1 MTDHPDDP
9 LSRALHAL
17 TRAQGVAIPPEAVDA
32 LKQVSDALSEA
43 LDERTAFVTVANA
56 AMTLVEVLD
65 DYEEAVEDGDEARI
79 TAAAEAG
86 EEAEDAL
93 VDALNELHAL
103 VATDA
108 DLTGDVAYLAD
119 LNLFNDDEN
128 MPTSDGDAS
137 PPAER
142 ANLRMKFG
150 AEMNDPPGPPPAP
163 PPLPE
168 EPANTDIKPGERS

>member
-1 MTDHPDDP
+1 VTDHPDDP

-17 TRAQGVAIPPEAVDA
+17 TRAESAVMPPEVADIV
-32 LKQVSDALSEA
+32 KEVSDALLEA
-43 LDERTAFVTVANA
+43 MDERRAFVTVANA

-65 DYEEAVEDGDEARI
+65 DYEEAVEDGDEEKI

-108 DLTGDVAYLAD
+108 DLTGDVAYLAALD
-119 LNLFNDDEN
+119 QFDDEED
-128 MPTSDGDAS
+128 MP
-137 PPAER
+137 R
-142 ANLRMKFG
+142 
-150 AEMNDPPGPPPAP
+150 
-163 PPLPE
+163 
-168 EPANTDIKPGERS
+168 

>member
-1 MTDHPDDP
+1 VTDHPDDP

-17 TRAQGVAIPPEAVDA
+17 SRAQSTALPPGAADI
-32 LKQVSDALSEA
+32 LKEVSDALLEA
-43 LDERTAFVTVANA
+43 LDERKAFVIVANA

-65 DYEEAVEDGDEARI
+65 DYEEAVDGGDEEKI

-108 DLTGDVAYLAD
+108 DLTGDVAYLAALD
-119 LNLFNDDEN
+119 QFDDEED
-128 MPTSDGDAS
+128 MP
-137 PPAER
+137 R
-142 ANLRMKFG
+142 
-150 AEMNDPPGPPPAP
+150 
-163 PPLPE
+163 
-168 EPANTDIKPGERS
+168 

>member
-1 MTDHPDDP
+1 MTDHPDNP

-17 TRAQGVAIPPEAVDA
+17 TRAQSTVMPPEAADI
-32 LKQVSDALSEA
+32 LKEVSDTLLEA
-43 LDERTAFVTVANA
+43 MDERKAFVTVANA

-65 DYEEAVEDGDEARI
+65 DYEEAVEGGDEDKI

-108 DLTGDVAYLAD
+108 DLTGDVAYLAALD
-119 LNLFNDDEN
+119 QFDDEED
-128 MPTSDGDAS
+128 MP
-137 PPAER
+137 R
-142 ANLRMKFG
+142 
-150 AEMNDPPGPPPAP
+150 
-163 PPLPE
+163 
-168 EPANTDIKPGERS
+168 

>member
-17 TRAQGVAIPPEAVDA
+17 SRAQGTALPPEAA
-32 LKQVSDALSEA
+32 EILKEVSDALLEA
-43 LDERTAFVTVANA
+43 LDERKAFVTVANA

-65 DYEEAVEDGDEARI
+65 DYEDAVEGGDEEKI

-108 DLTGDVAYLAD
+108 DLTGDVAYLAALDQFEDEED
-119 LNLFNDDEN
+119 L
-128 MPTSDGDAS
+128 P
-137 PPAER
+137 R
-142 ANLRMKFG
+142 
-150 AEMNDPPGPPPAP
+150 
-163 PPLPE
+163 
-168 EPANTDIKPGERS
+168 

>member
-17 TRAQGVAIPPEAVDA
+17 TRAQGAVMPPEAADVLKEVSAALLDA
-32 LKQVSDALSEA
+32 M
-43 LDERTAFVTVANA
+43 DERKAFVTVANA

-65 DYEEAVEDGDEARI
+65 GYEKAVEGGDEAKI

-108 DLTGDVAYLAD
+108 NLTGDVAYLAALD
-119 LNLFNDDEN
+119 QFEDEED
-128 MPTSDGDAS
+128 MP
-137 PPAER
+137 R
-142 ANLRMKFG
+142 
-150 AEMNDPPGPPPAP
+150 
-163 PPLPE
+163 
-168 EPANTDIKPGERS
+168 